1 MKSHYNH
8 MGIPAR
14 IFVQLNGKV
23 PIVGYIFISSFFSL
37 CSNYVLCNLK
47 VISLS

>member
-1 MKSHYNH
+1 

-23 PIVGYIFISSFFSL
+23 PIIGFIFISSFFFHHVPIYI
-37 CSNYVLCNLK
+37 CYNLK
-47 VISLS
+47 VISL